1 MTDFSGRTL
10 RVRELHNDVLNLIDN
25 KVEKVIIK
33 ASSKEGFI
41 NGLYATIN
49 VVDENGNTRSYQ
61 TPLIL
66 DSSQG
71 IAYCYVKYGL
81 SYDVEVQ
88 AYGETVPPSQHF
100 VSDRSARDV
109 EFYYNCT
116 MSPLGTWIEAT
127 DGSLVS
133 SDNWKTEGS
142 GKTAQSVVLITAD
155 HQFRIGLTN
164 AYSTSLAWGGYGT
177 DVTGI
182 TNRTAWTLAVA
193 DFNAKGNTDAIIAAL
208 NPNWKGEE
216 LTDGKTSGHI
226 DSSTIVYTG
235 SSATT
240 KGAPA
245 AEACRLY
252 SSGNITAGKW
262 DLPAFGHLYLMYLNK
277 AAINACLTA
286 CGGTKLTE
294 DYNWSSTE
302 YSGPNAWY
310 LNFAY
315 GNQYSYTKNLTFFV
329 RAVSAF

>member
-1 MTDFSGRTL
+1 MTDFSGRSI

-25 KVEKVIIK
+25 KVEKVIVK

-41 NGLYATIN
+41 NGLFATIT
-49 VVDENGNTRSYQ
+49 VLGEDGNTRSYQ

-81 SYDVEVQ
+81 SYTVEVQ
-88 AYGETVPPSQHF
+88 AYGETYPRHQRF
-100 VSDRSARDV
+100 IADRTARDV
-109 EFYYNCT
+109 EFYYDCN

-127 DGSLVS
+127 DGSLIS
-133 SDNWKTEGS
+133 SDNWKTEGA

-155 HQFRIGLTN
+155 HQFRIGLQN
-164 AYSTSLAWGGYGT
+164 AYSSTCAWGGYGT

-182 TNRTAWTLAVA
+182 ANRTAWTSAIT
-193 DFNAKGNTDAIIAAL
+193 DFNAKENTDAIIAAL
-208 NPNWKGEE
+208 NPNWKGEA

-226 DSSTIVYTG
+226 DASTVVYTG
-235 SSATT
+235 SSTT

-252 SSGNITAGKW
+252 SSGNIAAGKW
-262 DLPAFGHLYLMYLNK
+262 DLPAFGQIYLMYLNK

-286 CGGTKLTE
+286 CGGAQLTA

-302 YSGPNAWY
+302 YSGNNAWH
-310 LNFAY
+310 LSFAN
-315 GNQYSYTKNLTFFV
+315 GSQYFNSKYSTFYV

>member
-10 RVRELHNDVLNLIDN
+10 RVRELHNNVLNLIDN
-25 KVEKVIIK
+25 KVEKVIVK

-41 NGLYATIN
+41 NGLFATIN
-49 VVDENGNTRSYQ
+49 VSDEDGNMRSYQ
-61 TPLIL
+61 TPMIL
-66 DSSQG
+66 DRSQG
-71 IAYCYVKYGL
+71 VAYCYVKYGL
-81 SYDVEVQ
+81 RYSVEVQ
-88 AYGETVPPSQHF
+88 AYGETAPSIQKF
-100 VSDRSARDV
+100 TADRSARDI
-109 EFYYNCT
+109 EFYYDCT

-127 DGSLVS
+127 DGSLIS
-133 SDNWKTEGS
+133 SENWKTEGA

-155 HQFRIGLTN
+155 HQFRIGLQN
-164 AYSTSLAWGGYGT
+164 AYTSTCAWGGYGT

-182 TNRTAWTLAVA
+182 TNRTAWTSAVN
-193 DFNAKGNTDAIIAAL
+193 DFNAKENTDAIIAAL
-208 NPNWKGEE
+208 NPNWKGEA
-216 LTDGKTSGHI
+216 LVDGKTSGYV

-252 SSGNITAGKW
+252 SSGNIAAGKW
-262 DLPAFGHLYLMYLNK
+262 NLPAFGHLYLMYLNK

-286 CGGTKLTE
+286 CGGTKLTD

-302 YSGPNAWY
+302 SYSNTAWF
-310 LNFAY
+310 LSFALGY
-315 GNQYSYTKNLTFFV
+315 QYYNTKSYSYYV

>member
-10 RVRELHNDVLNLIDN
+10 RVRELHNNVLNLIDN
-25 KVEKVIIK
+25 KVEKVIVK
-33 ASSKEGFI
+33 ASSNEGFI
-41 NGLYATIN
+41 NGLYATIT
-49 VVDENGNTRSYQ
+49 VIDENGNMRSYQ
-61 TPLIL
+61 TPMIL
-66 DSSQG
+66 ERSQG

-81 SYDVEVQ
+81 QYSVEVQ
-88 AYGETVPPSQHF
+88 AYGETAPSMQKF
-100 VSDRSARDV
+100 TADRSARDV

-116 MSPLGTWIEAT
+116 MSPLGTWIEST
-127 DGSLVS
+127 DGSLIS
-133 SDNWKTEGS
+133 SENWKTEGA

-155 HQFRIGLTN
+155 HQFRIGLRN
-164 AYSTSLAWGGYGT
+164 AYTSTCAWGGYGT

-182 TNRTAWTLAVA
+182 TNRTAWTSAVN
-193 DFNAKGNTDAIIAAL
+193 DFNAKENTDAIIAAL
-208 NPNWKGEE
+208 NPNWKGEA
-216 LTDGKTSGHI
+216 LVDGKTSGHV

-252 SSGNITAGKW
+252 SSGNIAAGKW
-262 DLPAFGHLYLMYLNK
+262 NLPAFGHLYLMYLNK

-286 CGGTKLTE
+286 CGGTKLTD

-302 YSGPNAWY
+302 YSSNSAWF
-310 LNFAY
+310 LSFAS
-315 GNQYSYTKNLTFFV
+315 GNQPINSKYTSYCV